1 MGALDG
7 KVAIVTGAARGI
19 GKAIA
24 TRFINE
30 GASVVLSDIAVD
42 AGLATTAELARIGKA
57 VFVAC
62 DVGDAA
68 SVAGLV
74 QGARDAFGGDIDVLV
89 NNAGIV
95 HSAEFLDLAEADFD
109 KVLRVN
115 LKGSFLVGQAV
126 ARRMV
131 EQVKA
136 GRKPGAIV
144 NMSSVNAK
152 LAIVNQ
158 IPYCVSKGGVRQLTN
173 VMALALSEHGIRVNA
188 IGPGSIA
195 TEMLASVNTDK
206 AARHRLFSR
215 TPLRRLGDPDEIAQ
229 VAVFLASDASSYI
242 TGQTIYADGGR
253 LGLNYTVPV
262 ED

>member
-24 TRFINE
+24 ERFIAE
-30 GASVVLSDIAVD
+30 GASVVLSDIAEE
-42 AGLATTAELARIGKA
+42 AGRATTAELATKGKA
-57 VFVAC
+57 VFVAA

-74 QGARDAFGGDIDVLV
+74 DGARKAFTGDIDVLV

-136 GRKPGAIV
+136 GKTPGTIV
-144 NMSSVNAK
+144 NISSVNAR

-158 IPYCVSKGGVRQLTN
+158 IPYCVSKGGVGQLTN
-173 VMALALSEHGIRVNA
+173 VMALGLSEHGIRVNA

-215 TPLRRLGDPDEIAQ
+215 TPLRRLGEPDEIAKA
-229 VAVFLASDASSYI
+229 AVFLASDASSYV
-242 TGQTIYADGGR
+242 TGQTLYVDGGR

-262 ED
+262 QD

>member
-1 MGALDG
+1 MGALQG

-24 TRFINE
+24 TRFVQE
-30 GASVVLSDIAVD
+30 GAAVVLSDVAVET
-42 AGLATTAELARIGKA
+42 GLATTAELSKTGKA
-57 VFVAC
+57 VFIGC
-62 DVGDAA
+62 DVGDAS

-74 QGARDAFGGDIDVLV
+74 QGARDAFGGDIDILI

-95 HSAEFLDLAEADFD
+95 HTAEFLDLAEADFD

-173 VMALALSEHGIRVNA
+173 VMALGLSEHGIRVNA

>member
-1 MGALDG
+1 MD
-7 KVAIVTGAARGI
+7 
-19 GKAIA
+19 
-24 TRFINE
+24 
-30 GASVVLSDIAVD
+30 
-42 AGLATTAELARIGKA
+42 
-57 VFVAC
+57 
-62 DVGDAA
+62 
-68 SVAGLV
+68 
-74 QGARDAFGGDIDVLV
+74 GARKAFGGDIDVLI

-126 ARRMV
+126 AKRMV

-136 GRKPGAIV
+136 GKAPGAIV
-144 NMSSVNAK
+144 NMSSVNAR
-152 LAIVNQ
+152 LAIINQ
-158 IPYCVSKGGVRQLTN
+158 IPYCVSKGGVSQLTN
-173 VMALALSEHGIRVNA
+173 VMALGLSEHGIRVNA

-215 TPLRRLGDPDEIAQ
+215 TPLRRLGDPDEIAK

-262 ED
+262 QD

>member
-1 MGALDG
+1 MGVLDG
-7 KVAIVTGAARGI
+7 KVAVITGAARGI

-24 TRFINE
+24 ERFVAE
-30 GASVVLSDIAVD
+30 GASVVVSDISEE
-42 AGLATTAELARIGKA
+42 GGRATAAELAKTGKA
-57 VFVAC
+57 VFVAA

-68 SVAGLV
+68 SVANLV
-74 QGARDAFGGDIDVLV
+74 QAARDAFTDDIDILI

-126 ARRMV
+126 AKRMV
-131 EQVKA
+131 AQVKA
-136 GRKPGAIV
+136 GKAPGAIV
-144 NMSSVNAK
+144 NMSSVNAR

-158 IPYCVSKGGVRQLTN
+158 IPYCVSKGGVGQLTN
-173 VMALALSEHGIRVNA
+173 VMALGLSEHGIRVNA

-215 TPLRRLGDPDEIAQ
+215 TPLRRLGDPDEIAK
-229 VAVFLASDASSYI
+229 VAVFLASDASSYV

-262 ED
+262 AD